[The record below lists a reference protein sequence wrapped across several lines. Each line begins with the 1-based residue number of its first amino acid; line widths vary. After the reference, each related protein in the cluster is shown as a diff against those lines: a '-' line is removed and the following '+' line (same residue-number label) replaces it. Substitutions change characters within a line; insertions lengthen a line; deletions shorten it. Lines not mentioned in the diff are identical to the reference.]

1 MRPRA
6 PGLLPILVFAL
17 LLSAADAASATA
29 GAKPRDALRRIARVA
44 GANDGGPDG
53 VRLRYA
59 VRDAKTSSASFG
71 ESSSRA
77 NFSTRSGG
85 TLEGSFSLAMSHPLA
100 LAHVRL
106 ERAQPLAHA
115 KDGEAHLPRHLLEG
129 HAVDEMKHRDG
140 ADRLALLAEDAV
152 EQLLRP
158 AAALDVVGAGDA
170 QEDLVAG
177 SFRAPSPRGGARR
190 DSA

>member
-6 PGLLPILVFAL
+6 PGLLPILVPTL

-29 GAKPRDALRRIARVA
+29 GAKPRDALRRLALVA
-44 GANDGGPDG
+44 GANDGGPDR

-59 VRDAKTSSASFG
+59 VRDAKSSASFG
-71 ESSSRA
+71 ESSPRA
-77 NFSTRSGG
+77 SFSTRSGG
-85 TLEGSFSLAMSHPLA
+85 TLEGSLSLAMSHPLE

-106 ERAQPLAHA
+106 ERAQPLARA

-129 HAVDEMKHRDG
+129 HAVDEMEHRDG
-140 ADRLALLAEDAV
+140 AGRLALLAVDAV

-158 AAALDVVGAGDA
+158 AAALDVVSAGDA